1 MKKKRLI
8 RSFDLLKRY
17 KKNLM
22 MMKCCIV
29 FVFLFSLNLSANV
42 YSQKNMVSLDLSD
55 VSVEQF
61 VKAVKQQTEQRFM
74 YNSKLVNKAGK
85 VSVKVKDMELE
96 EVLKMGVIA
105 ALLLDLAGCHDYDIV
120 KGFENGAGEGESG
133 V

>member
-55 VSVEQF
+55 VSRGTVREG
-61 VKAVKQQTEQRFM
+61 
-74 YNSKLVNKAGK
+74 GK
-85 VSVKVKDMELE
+85 TTDGTAFHV
-96 EVLKMGVIA
+96 
-105 ALLLDLAGCHDYDIV
+105 
-120 KGFENGAGEGESG
+120 
-133 V
+133 

>member
-1 MKKKRLI
+1 
-8 RSFDLLKRY
+8 
-17 KKNLM
+17 M

-96 EVLKMGVIA
+96 EVLKMVLEKVNLEFEFYNNVFLIRA
-105 ALLLDLAGCHDYDIV
+105 
-120 KGFENGAGEGESG
+120 KGEQPAMQENG
-133 V
+133 

>member
-55 VSVEQF
+55 VYRRESFCEGERHG
-61 VKAVKQQTEQRFM
+61 TRR
-74 YNSKLVNKAGK
+74 
-85 VSVKVKDMELE
+85 
-96 EVLKMGVIA
+96 
-105 ALLLDLAGCHDYDIV
+105 
-120 KGFENGAGEGESG
+120 GFENGAGEGESG

>member
-85 VSVKVKDMELE
+85 VSVKVKDIDRKSTRLNSS
-96 EVLKMGVIA
+96 
-105 ALLLDLAGCHDYDIV
+105 HRT
-120 KGFENGAGEGESG
+120 
-133 V
+133 